1 MIGANVSAF
10 SIGKAVGRGGGGGV
24 PAGQVEYTS
33 FGTFSFVA
41 PEGVTEVSAVVVGAG
56 GAGIGYFGQAGA
68 GGGLAYKN
76 AIAVTA
82 GNSYTVIVGRGGLG
96 LAYGGIGTTAPGSI
110 PSSNGVASLFTG
122 DSITV
127 KATGGQHGGAISYTG
142 GYANQTGGAPSD
154 TYDGG
159 GTGGICEGNYSVTA
173 ISGLYYSSGGGGAG
187 GYSGNGGKGA
197 GSLTNNGVIVNA
209 LAGSGGG
216 GGGGGARLVSTDPNS
231 LGGSGG
237 GGVGILGEGAS
248 GSAGATDGSASI
260 TTQVPASVGGLGSGG
275 SNGNYSTVAQGGGSG
290 GAFGGGGGSGH
301 GDASVSVGGAGA
313 HGAVRIIWGVGRAYP
328 STNTGNV

>member
-10 SIGKAVGRGGGGGV
+10 SIGKAVGRGGGGV

-127 KATGGQHGGAISYTG
+127 KATGGQHGGALSYTG
-142 GYANQTGGAPSD
+142 GYANQTGGAPSG

-159 GTGGICEGNYSVTA
+159 GTGGICEGSYSASIGAAPQT
-173 ISGLYYSSGGGGAG
+173 SSGGGGAG

-197 GSLTNNGVIVNA
+197 GSLTSNGTLVNA
-209 LAGSGGG
+209 LAGSGGA
-216 GGGGGARLVSTDPNS
+216 GGGGGARGVSTGSNS

-248 GSAGATDGSASI
+248 GSAGLTNGAPSV
-260 TTQVPASVGGLGSGG
+260 TTQVPNTAGGLGSGG

-313 HGAVRIIWGVGRAYP
+313 HGAVRIIWGAGRAYP